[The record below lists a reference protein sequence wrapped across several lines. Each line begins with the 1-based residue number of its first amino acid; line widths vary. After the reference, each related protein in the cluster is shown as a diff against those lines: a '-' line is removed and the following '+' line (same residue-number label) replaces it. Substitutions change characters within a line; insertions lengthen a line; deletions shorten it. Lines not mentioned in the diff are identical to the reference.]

1 VHLLLGARLENRAQ
15 VIHVIPAGDER
26 HSAATPR
33 AGTLV
38 LGVGSMLCGDDSV
51 GPCLIDMLAGRSLPP
66 GARVQYAGLPG
77 WALPNWLE
85 GWRSVF
91 LVDAVD
97 MGLSAGCWRRFRPEE
112 VKLWLQ
118 DGNLSLHQPDLA
130 SGLALA
136 EALDLLPEQLY
147 LYGVQPA
154 QTDPGAPLSPQVS
167 ACLPGLADQIILDL
181 GKIQYDT
188 KANPHC

>member
-1 VHLLLGARLENRAQ
+1 M
-15 VIHVIPAGDER
+15 IPEGTER
-26 HSAATPR
+26 HSADLRP

-38 LGVGSMLCGDDSV
+38 LGVGSSLCGDDSV
-51 GPCLIDMLAGRSLPP
+51 GPCIIDMLAERSLPP
-66 GARVQYAGLPG
+66 GAQVEYAGLPG
-77 WALPNWLE
+77 WALPTWLE

-97 MGLSAGCWRRFRPEE
+97 MGLAAGNWRRFRPED

-118 DGNLSLHQPDLA
+118 DETLSLHQPDLA
-130 SGLALA
+130 CGLALA
-136 EALDLLPEQLY
+136 QALDLLPEQLY
-147 LYGVQPA
+147 IYGVQPA
-154 QTDPGAPLSPQVS
+154 QTNPGAPLSPQVS

-181 GKIQYDT
+181 GKIKHDT